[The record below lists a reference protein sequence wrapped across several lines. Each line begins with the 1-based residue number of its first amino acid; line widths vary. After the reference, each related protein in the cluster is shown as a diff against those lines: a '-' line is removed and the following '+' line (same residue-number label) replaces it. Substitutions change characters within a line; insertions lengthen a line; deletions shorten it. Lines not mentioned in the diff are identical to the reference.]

1 MNLIDTF
8 KTAFT
13 AISANKIRAM
23 LTMLG
28 VIIGVFAVVM
38 MVALGQ
44 GAQNFITD
52 QFEQL
57 GSNLIFVSP
66 GKAGV
71 GRDPAESL
79 TRNKLDEKHV
89 DLIKTHAGE
98 NIKSLSAWISSGS
111 TVVHKN
117 RSYFAS
123 INGLDYNGTDVMNY
137 TIEKGR
143 FFNKA
148 EVKSKAKVAVIG
160 KLVSEELFGK
170 SNPLGNKIKMDE
182 DTYEVIGTFEE
193 KGSNYDNGVIIPY
206 TSAKGTFGI
215 DNLSGIVSKLK
226 DNADV
231 EVAISQIKRA
241 VGRDLSEDDFSV
253 LSQQDILSSI
263 QEILQMLTL
272 AIGGIAGISLLVG
285 GIGIMNIMLVSVTER
300 TREIGLRKAVG
311 ATSFNIASQFLI
323 ESVLISFGGGA
334 IGIAFGFLANLAA
347 QPFIRTEIPLWAVAL
362 AFGFSVGVG
371 VLFGTYPAIKAAK
384 KDPIEALRYE

>member
-1 MNLIDTF
+1 MNFIDTF
-8 KTAFT
+8 RTSST
-13 AISANKIRAM
+13 AISANKVRAA

-66 GKAGV
+66 GKSGV
-71 GRDPAESL
+71 GRDPAEAL
-79 TRNKLDEKHV
+79 TRNKLDDKHV
-89 DLIKTHAGE
+89 DLIKTHANE
-98 NIKSLSAWISSGS
+98 NISALSAWVSTGS

-117 RSYFAS
+117 KSYFAS
-123 INGLDYNGTDVMNY
+123 VSGLDYNGNEVMNY
-137 TIEKGR
+137 EIDKGR
-143 FFNKA
+143 FLIRS

-160 KLVSEELFGK
+160 KLVSEELFGQ
-170 SNPLGNKIKMDE
+170 SSPIGESIKMDNNS
-182 DTYEVIGTFEE
+182 YKVIGTFKE
-193 KGSNYDNGVIIPY
+193 KGQNYDNGVIIPY
-206 TSAKGTFGI
+206 TSAKSTFSI
-215 DNLSGIVSKLK
+215 KNLSGIVIKLK
-226 DNADV
+226 EGAPV
-231 EVAISQIKRA
+231 EVSMNQIKRA
-241 VGRDLSEDDFSV
+241 VSRDLNKDDFSV
-253 LSQQDILSSI
+253 LSQQDILGSI
-263 QEILQMLTL
+263 QEILGMLTL

-311 ATSFNIASQFLI
+311 ATPFNIASQFLI
-323 ESVLISFGGGA
+323 ESVLISFGGGS
-334 IGIAFGFLANLAA
+334 IGIILAFIANFAA
-347 QPFIRTEIPLWAVAL
+347 QSFIRTEIPIWAIAL

-371 VLFGTYPAIKAAK
+371 ILFGTYPAIKAAK